1 MASIKQIQG
10 VLFDCDGVLLDSEAI
25 YLKALVQYLA
35 SIGYPTTIKEVT
47 FVLGKPM
54 KQIVKDLREYFKI
67 PESLTDQELIDG
79 QRAIFRAQFNTMEL
93 QPMDGLLDFLKLCR
107 EHGFKTAIVSSSDL
121 SYIEDVVQRL
131 NIKPYFDCMIS
142 GQMIEHGKP
151 SPDIYLFAQQ
161 RIDLP
166 LDSLIV
172 IEDSPAGIQ
181 AGQSAGMFT
190 IGYKG
195 SVVEQNTSKAD
206 LEVLNYHQLI
216 NQFDELINKEAM
228 S

>member
-1 MASIKQIQG
+1 MASIKKLQG
-10 VLFDCDGVLLDSEAI
+10 ILFDCDGVLLDSEAI
-25 YLKALVQYLA
+25 YLKALVQYLE
-35 SIGYPTTIKEVT
+35 SIGYPTTIQEVT

-54 KQIVKDLREYFKI
+54 KRIVFDLRDYFKI

-107 EHGFKTAIVSSSDL
+107 EHGLKTAIVSSSDL
-121 SYIEDVVQRL
+121 SYIEDVVRRL
-131 NIKPYFDCMIS
+131 KIADFFDLLIS

-151 SPDIYLFAQQ
+151 SPDIYLLAQQ
-161 RIDLP
+161 RIKLP

-181 AGQSAGMFT
+181 AGTSAGIFT

-195 SVVEQNTSKAD
+195 SEILQDTSKAN
-206 LEVLNYHQLI
+206 LEVKNYT
-216 NQFDELINKEAM
+216 ELIQHFHEIVNE
-228 S
+228 

>member
-1 MASIKQIQG
+1 MKIKGI
-10 VLFDCDGVLLDSEAI
+10 LFDCDGVLLDSEAI

-54 KQIVKDLREYFKI
+54 KQIVKDLREYFEI

-79 QRAIFRAQFNTMEL
+79 QRAIFRSQFNTMQL
-93 QPMDGLLDFLKLCR
+93 QPMDGLIDFLKLCR

-121 SYIEDVVQRL
+121 SYIEDVVRRL

-151 SPDIYLFAQQ
+151 SPDIYYLAQE
-161 RIDLP
+161 RIKLP

-181 AGQSAGMFT
+181 AGTSAGMFT
-190 IGYKG
+190 LGYKG
-195 SVVEQNTSKAD
+195 SEIIQDTSKAN
-206 LEVLNYHQLI
+206 LEVNNY
-216 NQFDELINKEAM
+216 NELIQHFHEIFN
-228 S
+228 

>member
-1 MASIKQIQG
+1 MASIKKLQG
-10 VLFDCDGVLLDSEAI
+10 ILFDCDGVLLDSEAI
-25 YLKALVQYLA
+25 YLKALVQYLE
-35 SIGYPTTIKEVT
+35 SIGYPTTIQEVT

-54 KQIVKDLREYFKI
+54 KRIVFDLRDYFKI

-93 QPMDGLLDFLKLCR
+93 KPMDGLLEFLKLCR
-107 EHGFKTAIVSSSDL
+107 EHRLKTAIVSSSDL

-131 NIKPYFDCMIS
+131 KIADFFDLLIS

-151 SPDIYLFAQQ
+151 SPDIYLLAQQ
-161 RIDLP
+161 RIKLP

-181 AGQSAGMFT
+181 AGTSAGIFT

-195 SVVEQNTSKAD
+195 SEILQDTSKAN
-206 LEVLNYHQLI
+206 LEVKNYT
-216 NQFDELINKEAM
+216 ELIHHFNEIVN
-228 S
+228 

>member
-1 MASIKQIQG
+1 MASIKKLQG
-10 VLFDCDGVLLDSEAI
+10 ILFDCDGVLLDSEAI
-25 YLKALVQYLA
+25 YLKALVQYLE
-35 SIGYPTTIKEVT
+35 SIGYPTTIQEVT

-54 KQIVKDLREYFKI
+54 KRIVFDLRDYFKI

-107 EHGFKTAIVSSSDL
+107 EHGLKTAIVSSSDL
-121 SYIEDVVQRL
+121 SYIEDVVRRL
-131 NIKPYFDCMIS
+131 KIADFFDLLIS

-151 SPDIYLFAQQ
+151 SPDIYLLAQQ
-161 RIDLP
+161 RIKLP

-181 AGQSAGMFT
+181 AGTSAGIFT

-195 SVVEQNTSKAD
+195 SEILQDTSKAN
-206 LEVLNYHQLI
+206 LEVKNYT
-216 NQFDELINKEAM
+216 ELIQHFHEIVN
-228 S
+228 

>member
-1 MASIKQIQG
+1 MASIKKLQG
-10 VLFDCDGVLLDSEAI
+10 ILFDCDGVLLDSEAI
-25 YLKALVQYLA
+25 YLKALVQYLE
-35 SIGYPTTIKEVT
+35 SIGYPTTIQEVT

-54 KQIVKDLREYFKI
+54 KRIVFDLRDYFKI

-107 EHGFKTAIVSSSDL
+107 EHGLKTAIVSSSDL
-121 SYIEDVVQRL
+121 SYIEDVVRRL
-131 NIKPYFDCMIS
+131 KIADFFDLLIS

-151 SPDIYLFAQQ
+151 SPDIYLLAQQ
-161 RIDLP
+161 RIKLP

-181 AGQSAGMFT
+181 AGTSAGIFT

-195 SVVEQNTSKAD
+195 SEILQDTSKAN
-206 LEVLNYHQLI
+206 LEVKNYT
-216 NQFDELINKEAM
+216 ELIQRFHEIVN
-228 S
+228 

>member
-1 MASIKQIQG
+1 MKIKGI
-10 VLFDCDGVLLDSEAI
+10 LFDCDGVLLDSEAI
-25 YLKALVQYLA
+25 YLKALVQYLE
-35 SIGYPTTIKEVT
+35 SIGYSTTIQEVT

-54 KQIVKDLREYFKI
+54 KQIVIDLRKYFNI
-67 PESLTDQELIDG
+67 PESLSDQELIDG

-93 QPMDGLLDFLKLCR
+93 KPMNNLIDFISCCKEKGLKL
-107 EHGFKTAIVSSSDL
+107 AIVSSSDL
-121 SYIEDVVQRL
+121 NYIEDVVRRL
-131 NIKPYFDCMIS
+131 NIKEYFDCMIS

-151 SPDIYLFAQQ
+151 SPDIYLLAQQ
-161 RIDLP
+161 CIDLP

-195 SVVEQNTSKAD
+195 SEIIQDTSKAN
-206 LEVLNYHQLI
+206 LEVKNYT
-216 NQFDELINKEAM
+216 ELIQRFHEIFN
-228 S
+228 

>member
-1 MASIKQIQG
+1 MASIKKLQG
-10 VLFDCDGVLLDSEAI
+10 ILFDCDGVLLDSEAI
-25 YLKALVQYLA
+25 YLKALVQYLE
-35 SIGYPTTIKEVT
+35 SIGYPTTIQEVT

-54 KQIVKDLREYFKI
+54 KRIVSDLRGYFKI

-79 QRAIFRAQFNTMEL
+79 QRAIFRAQFNTVEL

-107 EHGFKTAIVSSSDL
+107 EHGLKTAIVSSSDL
-121 SYIEDVVQRL
+121 SYIEDVVWRL
-131 NIKPYFDCMIS
+131 KIADFFDLLIS

-151 SPDIYLFAQQ
+151 SPDIYLLAQQ
-161 RIDLP
+161 RIKLP

-181 AGQSAGMFT
+181 AGTSAGMFT

-195 SVVEQNTSKAD
+195 SEILQDTSKAN
-206 LEVLNYHQLI
+206 LEVKNYT
-216 NQFDELINKEAM
+216 ELIQHFHEIVN
-228 S
+228 